1 MGGDRE
7 PAAAKAAAVASS
19 DRTKVDRQASS
30 KGGEPA
36 FKQTPS
42 NAKVTVDAGA
52 SARPADA
59 SQEANDVVEGEA
71 HPDLDEQLANL
82 EIEEH
87 SEDEPV
93 PSYTDGPLTEEPSN
107 MQSSSQSQLQ
117 KSNKLRS
124 AWSEVKHFAGGL
136 ITHPYEATKHF
147 TILRHSHGLVYYQGP
162 TTNIAITIFTSK
174 PLPANRKLWLQK
186 RGFSGKT
193 GLKVGATLGTR
204 SAWIDVTPAADLS
217 AEFLPPEDERAWQRD
232 ISKFTRKAASSKNKH
247 IRNQKPF
254 ETDVIRIPHV
264 AEEEYFRIVLCAGR
278 KVLCPSPMFRYVSAS
293 TDPSVLRGASLKTLP
308 LEVGVRVSAIV
319 ANEAANGAAHGAL
332 QPVTNAYQNQV
343 QPLMEKVNPAGAT
356 QEAALYA
363 YEESGAAERVA
374 ATAGAVDERY
384 EAQQE
389 AQEQVLT
396 GDDASSTVQPLGPDE
411 GPLPPYPLLLS
422 GKVVQ
427 RTGKSSRFLQA
438 PTADL
443 AGVPS
448 DQLRRLEGV
457 YLGWTQISKPQ
468 NSPLPPETLDQWYPS
483 IITVAPALDQQ
494 TKALTPKNIG
504 VHIITPSPPSPG
516 SATKLHPPPFPTK
529 TTFFNHPLT
538 VLLLT
543 YLRPTSPLLPL
554 PSLTNQEIQR
564 RKNLHAHD
572 VKLTLATLSPER
584 HGRENWHA
592 EGVLGKM
599 RREGK
604 ERSWTDKVADKSL
617 AGRKAVGR
625 KTGPVV
631 RGLGVKREG
640 DAVWEEVVGRGGV
653 RVGR

>member
-19 DRTKVDRQASS
+19 DRKKLDRQASS
-30 KGGEPA
+30 KGEKPA
-36 FKQTPS
+36 LEQTPS
-42 NAKVTVDAGA
+42 KAKVTADAGA
-52 SARPADA
+52 SPRPANA
-59 SQEANDVVEGEA
+59 WQEASDLVEGEA

-87 SEDEPV
+87 SEDEPP

-107 MQSSSQSQLQ
+107 MQSSSQSRQQ
-117 KSNKLRS
+117 TSNKLRS

-136 ITHPYEATKHF
+136 ITHPYEATKDF

-217 AEFLPPEDERAWQRD
+217 ADFLPPDDERAWQRD
-232 ISKFTRKAASSKNKH
+232 ISKFLKKAASSKNKH
-247 IRNQKPF
+247 IRTQTPS
-254 ETDVIRIPHV
+254 ETNVIRIPHV
-264 AEEEYFRIVLCAGR
+264 AEEGYFRIVLCAGR

-308 LEVGVRVSAIV
+308 LEVGVRVGAIV
-319 ANEAANGAAHGAL
+319 ANEAANSAAHGAL

-343 QPLMEKVNPAGAT
+343 QPLMERVNPAGAT

-374 ATAGAVDERY
+374 VAAGAVDERY

-389 AQEQVLT
+389 AQEQVLR
-396 GDDASSTVQPLGPDE
+396 GDDASSAVQALGADE
-411 GPLPPYPLLLS
+411 GPSPPYPLLLS

-427 RTGKSSRFLQA
+427 RTGKSSRFLEF

-457 YLGWTQISKPQ
+457 YLGWTQVSKTQ
-468 NSPLPPETLDQWYPS
+468 NSTLPPEALDQWYPS

-494 TKALTPKNIG
+494 TKALPAKNIG
-504 VHIITPSPPSPG
+504 VHLIHPASSSPEDT
-516 SATKLHPPPFPTK
+516 TKPCLPPFPAK
-529 TTFFNHPLT
+529 TTFFNTPLT

-543 YLRPTSPLLPL
+543 YLRPSSPLLPT
-554 PSLTNQEIQR
+554 PSLTVPEITL

-572 VKLTLATLSPER
+572 IALTLATLSPQR
-584 HGRENWHA
+584 SGSGNWCA
-592 EGVLGKM
+592 RGVLEKM
-599 RREGK
+599 RKEGK
-604 ERSWTDKVADKSL
+604 ERSWTEKVADK
-617 AGRKAVGR
+617 
-625 KTGPVV
+625 
-631 RGLGVKREG
+631 
-640 DAVWEEVVGRGGV
+640 
-653 RVGR
+653 

>member
-1 MGGDRE
+1 MGDRE
-7 PAAAKAAAVASS
+7 PAAAKAAAVDSS
-19 DRTKVDRQASS
+19 DRKKLNREASS
-30 KGGEPA
+30 KGEKSGL
-36 FKQTPS
+36 KQTPS
-42 NAKVTVDAGA
+42 NAKTSGA
-52 SARPADA
+52 PIRPPDA

-93 PSYTDGPLTEEPSN
+93 PSYTDGPLTEEPNN
-107 MQSSSQSQLQ
+107 MQSSSQSQQQ
-117 KSNKLRS
+117 KPNKLRS
-124 AWSEVKHFAGGL
+124 AWSDVKHFAGGL

-162 TTNIAITIFTSK
+162 KTNIAITIFTSR

-217 AEFLPPEDERAWQRD
+217 AEFLPPDDERAWQRD
-232 ISKFTRKAASSKNKH
+232 IHKFTRKAASSKNKN
-247 IRNQKPF
+247 IRNQTPY
-254 ETDVIRIPHV
+254 ETDVVRIPHV
-264 AEEEYFRIVLCAGR
+264 AEEGYFRIVLCVGR

-308 LEVGVRVSAIV
+308 LEVGVRVGAIV

-343 QPLMEKVNPAGAT
+343 QPLVEKVNPAGAT

-374 ATAGAVDERY
+374 VAAGEVDERY

-389 AQEQVLT
+389 AQERALT
-396 GDDASSTVQPLGPDE
+396 GDDASSAAQPLGSNE
-411 GPLPPYPLLLS
+411 GPSPPYPLLLS
-422 GKVVQ
+422 GKVIQ
-427 RTGKSSRFLQA
+427 RTGKSSRFLQF

-457 YLGWTQISKPQ
+457 YLGWTQISKTQ
-468 NSPLPPETLDQWYPS
+468 NSTLPPEVLEQWHPS
-483 IITVAPALDQQ
+483 IITVAPALDQR
-494 TKALTPKNIG
+494 TKALTPKNIS
-504 VHIITPSPPSPG
+504 VHIITTSSAAGSLTNPQLPTFPPQ
-516 SATKLHPPPFPTK
+516 
-529 TTFFNHPLT
+529 TTFFNTSLT
-538 VLLLT
+538 LLILT
-543 YLRPTSPLLPL
+543 YLRPTAPLLPL
-554 PSLTNQEIQR
+554 PSLTDPEIQH
-564 RKNLHAHD
+564 RKSQHAAD
-572 VKLTLATLSPER
+572 VAQTLATLAAER
-584 HGRENWHA
+584 TGSANWHA
-592 EGVLGKM
+592 RGVLEKM
-599 RREGK
+599 RRERG
-604 ERSWTDKVADKSL
+604 ERSWTEKVADVSL
-617 AGRKAVGR
+617 AGKNVVGR
-625 KTGPVV
+625 RTGPVV

-640 DAVWEEVVGRGGV
+640 DGVWEEAVGRGGV
-653 RVGR
+653 RVAR

>member
-1 MGGDRE
+1 MMGGDWE
-7 PAAAKAAAVASS
+7 PAAAKAAAV
-19 DRTKVDRQASS
+19 
-30 KGGEPA
+30 
-36 FKQTPS
+36 
-42 NAKVTVDAGA
+42 TVDAGA
-52 SARPADA
+52 PARPADA

-71 HPDLDEQLANL
+71 YPDLDEQLANL

-87 SEDEPV
+87 SEDEPG
-93 PSYTDGPLTEEPSN
+93 PSYTDGPLTEEPNS
-107 MQSSSQSQLQ
+107 MQSSSQSQQQ
-117 KSNKLRS
+117 KPNKLRS
-124 AWSEVKHFAGGL
+124 AWSDVKHFAGGL

-147 TILRHSHGLVYYQGP
+147 TTLRHSHGLVYYQGP
-162 TTNIAITIFTSK
+162 TTNIAITIFTSR

-217 AEFLPPEDERAWQRD
+217 AEFLPPDDERAWQRD
-232 ISKFTRKAASSKNKH
+232 INKFTKKAASSKNKN
-247 IRNQKPF
+247 IRAQKPY

-264 AEEEYFRIVLCAGR
+264 AEEGYFRIVLCAGR

-308 LEVGVRVSAIV
+308 LEVGVRVGAIV
-319 ANEAANGAAHGAL
+319 ANEAANSAAHGAL
-332 QPVTNAYQNQV
+332 QPVTNAYENQV
-343 QPLMEKVNPAGAT
+343 QPLMEKVNPAGVT

-374 ATAGAVDERY
+374 VAAGEVDERY

-396 GDDASSTVQPLGPDE
+396 GDDASSAAQPIGSDE
-411 GPLPPYPLLLS
+411 GPSPPYPLLLS
-422 GKVVQ
+422 GKVIQ
-427 RTGKSSRFLQA
+427 RTGKSSRFLQV

-443 AGVPS
+443 TGVPS
-448 DQLRRLEGV
+448 DQLRRLDGV
-457 YLGWTQISKPQ
+457 YLGWAHIPKTQNPT
-468 NSPLPPETLDQWYPS
+468 LPPEALDQWYPS
-483 IITVAPALDQQ
+483 IITVAPALDQK
-494 TKALTPKNIG
+494 TKALTPKNLG
-504 VHIITPSPPSPG
+504 VHIIPTPSSSSPG
-516 SATKLHPPPFPTK
+516 SRQSPQLPSSFPPK
-529 TTFFNHPLT
+529 TTFLNTPLT

-543 YLRPTSPLLPL
+543 YLRPTPPLLPL
-554 PSLTNQEIQR
+554 ASLTDPEITR

-572 VKLTLATLSPER
+572 VRLTLATLSP
-584 HGRENWHA
+584 GRTGSGNWHA
-592 EGVLGKM
+592 SGVLEKM

-604 ERSWTDKVADKSL
+604 ERSWTEKVADKSL
-617 AGRKAVGR
+617 AGKNAVGR

-640 DAVWEEVVGRGGV
+640 DKVWEEAVGRGGV

>member
-1 MGGDRE
+1 MMAGDQE
-7 PAAAKAAAVASS
+7 PATAKAAAVASS
-19 DRTKVDRQASS
+19 DRRKLDREASS
-30 KGGEPA
+30 KGEKPA
-36 FKQTPS
+36 LKQTPS
-42 NAKVTVDAGA
+42 NAKVAVDDKAP
-52 SARPADA
+52 ARPADA
-59 SQEANDVVEGEA
+59 SQEVNDVVEGEA

-93 PSYTDGPLTEEPSN
+93 PSYTDGQLTEEPNS
-107 MQSSSQSQLQ
+107 MQPSSQSQQQ

-124 AWSEVKHFAGGL
+124 AWSDVKHFAGGL

-162 TTNIAITIFTSK
+162 TTNIAITIFTSR

-217 AEFLPPEDERAWQRD
+217 AEFLPPDDERAWQRD
-232 ISKFTRKAASSKNKH
+232 INKFTKKAASSKNKN
-247 IRNQKPF
+247 IRTQKLY

-264 AEEEYFRIVLCAGR
+264 AEEGYFRIVLCAGR

-308 LEVGVRVSAIV
+308 LEVGVRVGAIV
-319 ANEAANGAAHGAL
+319 ANEAANSAAHGAL
-332 QPVTNAYQNQV
+332 QPVANAYENQV

-374 ATAGAVDERY
+374 VAAGEVDERY

-396 GDDASSTVQPLGPDE
+396 GDDASSAVQPIGPDE
-411 GPLPPYPLLLS
+411 GPSPPYPLLLS
-422 GKVVQ
+422 GKVIQ
-427 RTGKSSRFLQA
+427 RTGKSTRFLQA

-443 AGVPS
+443 AGIPS

-457 YLGWTQISKPQ
+457 YLGWTQVSKTQ
-468 NSPLPPETLDQWYPS
+468 NPTLPPETLEQWYPS
-483 IITVAPALDQQ
+483 IITVAPALDQK

-504 VHIITPSPPSPG
+504 VHIITPSSQTPQLPSFPP
-516 SATKLHPPPFPTK
+516 K
-529 TTFFNHPLT
+529 TTFFNHSLT
-538 VLLLT
+538 TLLLT
-543 YLRPTSPLLPL
+543 YLRPTPPLLPL
-554 PSLTNQEIQR
+554 SSLTDPEITR

-572 VKLTLATLSPER
+572 VRLTLATLAPER
-584 HGRENWHA
+584 TGAANWHA
-592 EGVLGKM
+592 KGVLEKM

-604 ERSWTDKVADKSL
+604 ERSWTEKVADKSL
-617 AGRKAVGR
+617 AGKNAVGR
-625 KTGPVV
+625 RTGPVV

-640 DAVWEEVVGRGGV
+640 DAVWEEAVGRGGV

>member
-7 PAAAKAAAVASS
+7 PAAAVASS
-19 DRTKVDRQASS
+19 DRKKLDRQASS
-30 KGGEPA
+30 KGEEPA
-36 FKQTPS
+36 LKQTPS
-42 NAKVTVDAGA
+42 NAKVNVDAGA
-52 SARPADA
+52 SPLPADA
-59 SQEANDVVEGEA
+59 SQEASNLVEGEA

-87 SEDEPV
+87 SEDEPP

-107 MQSSSQSQLQ
+107 MQSSSQSRQQ
-117 KSNKLRS
+117 TSNKLRF

-174 PLPANRKLWLQK
+174 PLPADRKLWLQK

-217 AEFLPPEDERAWQRD
+217 AEFLPPDDERAWQRD
-232 ISKFTRKAASSKNKH
+232 INKFLKKAASSKNKH
-247 IRNQKPF
+247 IRTQTPS
-254 ETDVIRIPHV
+254 ETDVIRIPHA
-264 AEEEYFRIVLCAGR
+264 AEEGYFRIVLCAGR

-308 LEVGVRVSAIV
+308 LEVGVRVGAIV
-319 ANEAANGAAHGAL
+319 ANEAANSAAHGAL
-332 QPVTNAYQNQV
+332 QPVTNAYQNQI
-343 QPLMEKVNPAGAT
+343 QPVLEEVNPAGAT

-374 ATAGAVDERY
+374 VAAGAVDERY

-396 GDDASSTVQPLGPDE
+396 GHDASSAVQALGSDE
-411 GPLPPYPLLLS
+411 GPSPPYPLLLS
-422 GKVVQ
+422 GKVFQ
-427 RTGKSSRFLQA
+427 RTGKSSRFLQF

-457 YLGWTQISKPQ
+457 YLGWTQISKSQ
-468 NSPLPPETLDQWYPS
+468 TSALPAETLDQWYPS

-494 TKALTPKNIG
+494 TKALPPKNIG
-504 VHIITPSPPSPG
+504 VHLITNTTTSSAPTPNLQPPAFPS
-516 SATKLHPPPFPTK
+516 TR
-529 TTFFNHPLT
+529 TFFNHPLT

-543 YLRPTSPLLPL
+543 YLRPSSPLLP
-554 PSLTNQEIQR
+554 PSSLNTSEITL

-572 VKLTLATLSPER
+572 VALTLATLSPER
-584 HGRENWHA
+584 DGAENWHA
-592 EGVLGKM
+592 GGVLEKV
-599 RREGK
+599 RKEGK
-604 ERSWTDKVADKSL
+604 ERSWTEKVADKTL
-617 AGRKAVGR
+617 AGKNAVGR
-625 KTGPVV
+625 KTGPV
-631 RGLGVKREG
+631 
-640 DAVWEEVVGRGGV
+640 
-653 RVGR
+653 

>member
-1 MGGDRE
+1 MMGGDWE
-7 PAAAKAAAVASS
+7 PAAAKAAAV
-19 DRTKVDRQASS
+19 
-30 KGGEPA
+30 
-36 FKQTPS
+36 
-42 NAKVTVDAGA
+42 TVDAGA
-52 SARPADA
+52 PARPADA

-71 HPDLDEQLANL
+71 YPDLDEQLANL

-87 SEDEPV
+87 SEDEPG
-93 PSYTDGPLTEEPSN
+93 PSYTDGPLTEEPNS
-107 MQSSSQSQLQ
+107 MQSSSQSQQQ
-117 KSNKLRS
+117 KPNKLRS
-124 AWSEVKHFAGGL
+124 AWSDVKHFAGGL

-147 TILRHSHGLVYYQGP
+147 TTLRHSHGLVYYQGP
-162 TTNIAITIFTSK
+162 TTNIAITIFTSR

-217 AEFLPPEDERAWQRD
+217 AEFLPPDDERAWQRD
-232 ISKFTRKAASSKNKH
+232 INKFTKKAASSKNKN
-247 IRNQKPF
+247 IRAQKPY

-264 AEEEYFRIVLCAGR
+264 AEEGYFRIVLCAGR

-308 LEVGVRVSAIV
+308 LEVGVRVGAIV
-319 ANEAANGAAHGAL
+319 ANEAANSAAHGAL
-332 QPVTNAYQNQV
+332 QPVTNAYENQV
-343 QPLMEKVNPAGAT
+343 QPLMEKVNPAGVT

-374 ATAGAVDERY
+374 VAAGEVDERY

-396 GDDASSTVQPLGPDE
+396 GDDASSAAQPIGSDE
-411 GPLPPYPLLLS
+411 GPSPPYPLLLS
-422 GKVVQ
+422 GKVIQ
-427 RTGKSSRFLQA
+427 RTGKSSRFLQV

-443 AGVPS
+443 TGVPS
-448 DQLRRLEGV
+448 DQLRRLDGV
-457 YLGWTQISKPQ
+457 YLGWAHIPKTQNPT
-468 NSPLPPETLDQWYPS
+468 LPPEALDQWYPS
-483 IITVAPALDQQ
+483 IITVAPALDQK
-494 TKALTPKNIG
+494 TKALTSKNIG
-504 VHIITPSPPSPG
+504 VHIVTPSSSPG
-516 SATKLHPPPFPTK
+516 SRQTPQLPSFPPK

-538 VLLLT
+538 TLLLT

-554 PSLTNQEIQR
+554 ASLTDPEITR

-572 VKLTLATLSPER
+572 VRLTLATLSPER
-584 HGRENWHA
+584 NGSGNWHA
-592 EGVLGKM
+592 KGVLEKM

-604 ERSWTDKVADKSL
+604 ERSWTEKVADKSL
-617 AGRKAVGR
+617 AGKNAVGR
-625 KTGPVV
+625 RTAPVV

-640 DAVWEEVVGRGGV
+640 DAVWEEAVGRGGV

>member
-1 MGGDRE
+1 
-7 PAAAKAAAVASS
+7 
-19 DRTKVDRQASS
+19 
-30 KGGEPA
+30 
-36 FKQTPS
+36 
-42 NAKVTVDAGA
+42 
-52 SARPADA
+52 
-59 SQEANDVVEGEA
+59 
-71 HPDLDEQLANL
+71 
-82 EIEEH
+82 
-87 SEDEPV
+87 
-93 PSYTDGPLTEEPSN
+93 

-162 TTNIAITIFTSK
+162 TTNIAITIFTSNPYQPTANSGSK
-174 PLPANRKLWLQK
+174 NAASPAEQASN
-186 RGFSGKT
+186 
-193 GLKVGATLGTR
+193 
-204 SAWIDVTPAADLS
+204 AWIDVTPAADLS

-264 AEEEYFRIVLCAGR
+264 AEEGYFRIVLCAGR

-308 LEVGVRVSAIV
+308 LEVGVRVGAIV

-411 GPLPPYPLLLS
+411 GPSPPYPLLLS

-427 RTGKSSRFLQA
+427 RTGKSSRFLQF

-443 AGVPS
+443 VGVPS

-468 NSPLPPETLDQWYPS
+468 NSTLPLETLDQWYPS

-504 VHIITPSPPSPG
+504 VHIIAPSPPSPKD
-516 SATKLHPPPFPTK
+516 ATKPLPPPCLRKQPSS
-529 TTFFNHPLT
+529 TTP
-538 VLLLT
+538 
-543 YLRPTSPLLPL
+543 SP
-554 PSLTNQEIQR
+554 S
-564 RKNLHAHD
+564 
-572 VKLTLATLSPER
+572 S
-584 HGRENWHA
+584 
-592 EGVLGKM
+592 
-599 RREGK
+599 
-604 ERSWTDKVADKSL
+604 S
-617 AGRKAVGR
+617 
-625 KTGPVV
+625 
-631 RGLGVKREG
+631 
-640 DAVWEEVVGRGGV
+640 
-653 RVGR
+653 